1 MALPESLLQLVTLLK
16 RLPGVGE
23 KSARRMAFYIIQ
35 QPASFSEELAASLHG
50 LKDRLYECSQCGNI
64 TDVDPCAICTD
75 PFREKNILCVVES
88 AEDLL
93 SMEQAGIYNGLY
105 HVLRGKISPL
115 DGEDLPPSEYE
126 RLRERIIRT
135 RVQEVIIATN
145 PRVEGD
151 LTFYS
156 LLPELENLDI
166 KISRLAYGLPVGGS
180 IEFADRITLHA
191 AFESRVDVKKSIN
204 KRR

>member
-1 MALPESLLQLVTLLK
+1 MALPEPLLQLVTLLK

-23 KSARRMAFYIIQ
+23 KSARRMAFFIIQ
-35 QPASFSEELAASLHG
+35 QPGSYPEELAIALHG
-50 LKDRLYECSQCGNI
+50 LKERLCECSKCGNI
-64 TDVDPCAICTD
+64 TDVDPCSICTD
-75 PFREKNILCVVES
+75 PLRERQTLCVVET

-105 HVLRGKISPL
+105 HVLKGKISPL

-126 RLRERIIRT
+126 RLKERIINT
-135 RVQEVIIATN
+135 RVKEVIIATN

-156 LLPELENLDI
+156 LFFELEDLDV

-191 AFESRVDVKKSIN
+191 AFESRVDVRKN